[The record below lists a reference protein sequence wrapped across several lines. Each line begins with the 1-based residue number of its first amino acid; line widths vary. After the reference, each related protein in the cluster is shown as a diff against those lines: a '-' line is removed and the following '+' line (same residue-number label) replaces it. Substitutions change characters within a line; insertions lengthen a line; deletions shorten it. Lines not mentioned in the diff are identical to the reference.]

1 VTAGPSIGRLTSRQV
16 DVVLEIAV
24 LVVVA
29 SGIASLAVGT
39 SWGRGLTAVHGIGG
53 LTILVLAPAK
63 ARGSVRTGLRRRR
76 ISRWLSLVLA
86 GLVLLTIAL
95 GIAHSTGVWFGVGYW
110 SPLWTHVLAAFV
122 LLSIFAWHVLSR
134 RDRPK
139 VADLDRR
146 AVLRAGAV
154 VAAASVTYGV
164 QEVAT
169 RALGSAGG
177 DRRFTGSHE
186 VGSFDPAQLPT
197 VSWIDD
203 TPPPSTRAD
212 GWRLDVVGE
221 AVPIDRLRSLARP
234 VEAAIDCTG
243 GWWSRQLWD
252 AVPLTELLDGRRA
265 RSIEVTSTTGYTR
278 LFPFGDG
285 PDLYLA
291 IGYGGEPLRRGH
303 GAPVRLLAPGRR
315 GPWWVKWVRS
325 VDLVDRPWWLQ
336 LPFPLD

>member
-76 ISRWLSLVLA
+76 ISLWLSLVLA

-122 LLSIFAWHVLSR
+122 LLGIFAWHVLSR

>member
-1 VTAGPSIGRLTSRQV
+1 MTAGPSIGRLTSRQV

-76 ISRWLSLVLA
+76 VSRWLSLVRA
-86 GLVLLTIAL
+86 ALVLLTIAL
-95 GIAHSTGVWFGVGYW
+95 GVAHSTGVWFGVGYW

-122 LLSIFAWHVLSR
+122 LLGIFAWHVVSR

-186 VGSFDPAQLPT
+186 VGSFDPARLPT

-203 TPPPSTRAD
+203 TPPPSTGAD
-212 GWRLDVVGE
+212 GWRLDVAGE
-221 AVPIDRLRSLARP
+221 AMPLDRLRSLARP
-234 VEAAIDCTG
+234 MEAAIDCTG
-243 GWWSRQLWD
+243 GWWSRQSWD
-252 AVPLTELLDGRRA
+252 AVPLTDLLDGRRA